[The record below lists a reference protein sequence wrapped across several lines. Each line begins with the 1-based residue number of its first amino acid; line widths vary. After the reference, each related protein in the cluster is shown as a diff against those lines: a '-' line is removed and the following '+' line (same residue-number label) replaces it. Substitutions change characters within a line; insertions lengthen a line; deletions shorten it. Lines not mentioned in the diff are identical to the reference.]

1 MCMAGICRVS
11 QNQVRDW
18 LDQELNKQNWE
29 VNSKKK
35 FWTGNLFAHFSY
47 AQKISS
53 SYALTLSLKRSLW
66 SI

>member
-1 MCMAGICRVS
+1 MAGICRVS